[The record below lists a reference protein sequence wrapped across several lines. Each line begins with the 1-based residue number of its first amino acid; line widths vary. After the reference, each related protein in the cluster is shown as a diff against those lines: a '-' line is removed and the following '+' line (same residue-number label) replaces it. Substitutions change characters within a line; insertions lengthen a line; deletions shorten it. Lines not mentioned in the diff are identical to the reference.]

1 MHFAD
6 GIATKCK
13 RNYTTR
19 MAKKKPQ
26 SKLRNVP
33 MVVMCTAAE
42 KKAFEAA
49 ADRADQSLSDW
60 VRKLAKAEDERTKR

>member
-1 MHFAD
+1 
-6 GIATKCK
+6 
-13 RNYTTR
+13 

-33 MVVMCTAAE
+33 MVVMCTASE

-49 ADRADQSLSDW
+49 AERADQSLSEW
-60 VRKLAKAEDERTKR
+60 VRKLAKAEDERTR